1 MNLAEL
7 FAALPVWGQWGLA
20 SVGMLFGM
28 WLLTKSADIF
38 VEGAVG
44 LATRLKMPALLVG
57 FIIVGFGTSAP
68 EMLVS
73 ALAAANG
80 MTPLSL
86 GNAYGSNITNV
97 LLILGVSMLV
107 APIVLHRVALRRD
120 IPFLLAMILLL
131 FCLGQNGFS
140 RLDGCILIGVFLA
153 YLFWQIGTVLF
164 SRGTVTCD
172 DPEECAEHAAKSMA
186 FILLQTFGGLAL
198 LLTASQILV
207 SSAQFMAEGAAA
219 AAGISQEATQ
229 LIVGVTVV
237 ALGTSLPELMASVTA
252 MRHGQPDIALG
263 NVVGS
268 NCFNICIVAGLAL
281 VIRPVSGDSVPSAL
295 IWRDPLMML
304 GTTLFLAL
312 CGWGAWAV
320 QKKRGQSGQ
329 PITLSRIWGVIY
341 LAIWLVYTV
350 WVVLFTRG

>member
-38 VEGAVG
+38 VDGAVG

-80 MTPLSL
+80 MTSLSL

-97 LLILGVSMLV
+97 LLILGASMLV
-107 APIVLHRVALRRD
+107 APIVLHRSALRRD
-120 IPFLLAMILLL
+120 IPFLLAMIVLL

-140 RLDGCILIGVFLA
+140 RLDGCILIGVFLV

-172 DPEECAEHAAKSMA
+172 DPEECATTVTPTMSCV
-186 FILLQTFGGLAL
+186 
-198 LLTASQILV
+198 AS
-207 SSAQFMAEGAAA
+207 FEMPAAA
-219 AAGISQEATQ
+219 AAPSAINCAELTKSWEAVSNKAKPPKVCKRMKAIDFAACSAHSSGSSQ
-229 LIVGVTVV
+229 VTVPRLKSTV
-237 ALGTSLPELMASVTA
+237 P
-252 MRHGQPDIALG
+252 
-263 NVVGS
+263 
-268 NCFNICIVAGLAL
+268 IC
-281 VIRPVSGDSVPSAL
+281 
-295 IWRDPLMML
+295 
-304 GTTLFLAL
+304 
-312 CGWGAWAV
+312 
-320 QKKRGQSGQ
+320 QKR
-329 PITLSRIWGVIY
+329 
-341 LAIWLVYTV
+341 
-350 WVVLFTRG
+350 

>member
-1 MNLAEL
+1 MNVAEL
-7 FAALPVWGQWGLA
+7 FAALPVWAQWGLA
-20 SVGMLFGM
+20 AVGMLFGM
-28 WLLTKSADIF
+28 WLLTKSADVF
-38 VEGAVG
+38 VDGAVG

-73 ALAAANG
+73 ALAAAGG

-120 IPFLLAMILLL
+120 IPFLLFIIVLL
-131 FCLGQNGFS
+131 FCLGLNGFS
-140 RLDGCILIGVFLA
+140 RLDGFILIGVFMV

-164 SRGTVTCD
+164 SRGTITCD
-172 DPEECAEHAAKSMA
+172 DPQEHAEQANKSMA

-198 LLTASQILV
+198 LLLASQLLV
-207 SSAQFMAEGAAA
+207 SAAQFMAEGAAA
-219 AAGISQEATQ
+219 AAGISPEATQ

-281 VIRPVSGDSVPSAL
+281 VIRPVSGESVPSAL
-295 IWRDPLMML
+295 MIRDPLMML
-304 GTTLFLAL
+304 GTTLLLGL
-312 CGWGAWAV
+312 CGWGAWAL
-320 QKKRGQSGQ
+320 QKKRGKSGE
-329 PITLSRIWGVIY
+329 PITLSRFWGVIF
-341 LAIWLVYTV
+341 LALWLVYTI